1 MKSQVMKPNVIIGI
15 GFAVL
20 AVILAYLSYKGIL
33 KTTWLDKADK
43 IASVVA
49 MIIAIIAFINPF
61 ADNQSQ
67 SSQQVTVGNNNRD
80 INIGQSQTGDV
91 NIGDTSTSAKQRAE
105 AGIVRVKSEL
115 LSNFSNLALLISTIQ
130 NRPPTPF
137 WDIRRAN
144 ETELAYQDRAANE
157 FRDYQK
163 EINDYIKNLKF
174 STTVYASFQREIT
187 YYVDLSERVNKA
199 YEQQEEVR
207 DSFARLESGLQHN
220 LSLRLSDSE
229 RVARS
234 LSLHKEK
241 IANSKMVLAYAVA
254 HFCLVADQSDM
265 AILSDS
271 LTTAGINVN
280 LEPGNSGYKA
290 SMKLAS
296 EFAKQKA
303 NILQDRS
310 SVQSNAA
317 NREINRRIN
326 DPYILML
333 REKTGLPTTLKP
345 SEVLALQN
353 KSLNSNERDPQKLF
367 ELAAFSYLESDGYA
381 AKYYFQ
387 QAIDTRKL
395 SRLQEKFARLSIHR
409 ITQPG
414 KYGDSI
420 GMMIIKLSPLS
431 NFEKSGLATGDVIIG
446 LDNQVVNEPLDV
458 ASSLAK
464 ADAGHVLLK
473 IIRDGRNMI
482 IKVRSKEPAGAV
494 LTQLIVLNAIQL

>member
-1 MKSQVMKPNVIIGI
+1 MKSQVMKPNVIIGV

-61 ADNQSQ
+61 SDNQSQ
-67 SSQQVTVGNNNRD
+67 PSQQVTVGNSNRD

-91 NIGDTSTSAKQRAE
+91 NIGDTSTTAKKRAE
-105 AGIVRVKSEL
+105 AGIIRVKSEL
-115 LSNFSNLALLISTIQ
+115 LSNFSNLVLLINTIE

-163 EINDYIKNLKF
+163 EINDYIRNLKF
-174 STTVYASFQREIT
+174 STTVYGSFQREIT
-187 YYVDLSERVNKA
+187 YYADLSERVNKV
-199 YEQQEEVR
+199 YEQQDEVR

-220 LSLRLSDSE
+220 LSLHLSDSE
-229 RVARS
+229 RVVRS

-241 IANSKMVLAYAVA
+241 IANSKMALAYAVA
-254 HFCLVADQSDM
+254 HFCLVADQNDIT
-265 AILSDS
+265 ILSDS
-271 LTTAGINVN
+271 LTIGGINIK
-280 LEPGNSGYKA
+280 LEPGDSGYKA
-290 SMKLAS
+290 SMRLAA

-303 NILQDRS
+303 DILGDRL

-317 NREINRRIN
+317 SREINRRIN

-333 REKTGLPTTLKP
+333 REKTGLPLTLKP

-353 KSLNSNERDPQKLF
+353 KSLDSNQSDPQELF
-367 ELAAFSYLESDGYA
+367 KLAAFSYLESDGHA
-381 AKYYFQ
+381 AKFYFQ
-387 QAIDTRKL
+387 KAIDTKKM

-409 ITQPG
+409 ITQPE

-420 GMMIIKLSPLS
+420 GMMIIKLSPS
-431 NFEKSGLATGDVIIG
+431 GNFEKSGLATGDVITG
-446 LDNQVVNEPLDV
+446 LDSQVVNEPLDV

-464 ADAGHVLLK
+464 SEANHVLLRV
-473 IIRDGRNMI
+473 IRNGRNMI
-482 IKVRSKEPAGAV
+482 VKVHSKEPAGAV